1 MIRAQELGDSTG
13 ISVAV
18 ACALHC
24 LAAPILGA
32 ALPMAR
38 VLVSEQAE
46 LAFLGSSLLIS
57 GTTVVATCRRRGSLA
72 VWGAFL
78 VGAGLLVA
86 GGSVIEWSEP
96 IEASLVVGGAG
107 MIVAAHAMNIRQC
120 QCRDDGP
127 SCVATE

>member
-1 MIRAQELGDSTG
+1 MIRSQEMGDSTG
-13 ISVAV
+13 IAVAV

-32 ALPMAR
+32 ALPMAG

-46 LAFLGSSLLIS
+46 LAFLGSSLFIS
-57 GTTVVATCRRRGSLA
+57 GTTVVATCRNRGRLS

-78 VGAGLLVA
+78 VGAGLLMAA
-86 GGSVIEWSEP
+86 GSGIEWSEP

-107 MIVAAHAMNIRQC
+107 MIVAAHVMNIRQC
-120 QCRDDGP
+120 RCRDDGP